1 MENPYFESGICHLS
15 HDVHPCRGLL
25 SFQAWCGF
33 TTGAVVTVKQT
44 EPCLFPDTR
53 QRKTRLRLVIMSM
66 SRASSLA
73 GSEQTRRTALHEA
86 CLSGANSQAVA
97 FLLQRGADP
106 CRRVRVKRHGPFQDS
121 WARVK
126 GNQYLTPADMAII
139 KEHSELATLISEW
152 QRQQTHQD
160 STPSGPEHAA
170 PAAVLSPAVLS
181 DFGAYDK

>member
-1 MENPYFESGICHLS
+1 MLLSILCCTRFCIAAVATLITADSSRSLLRVVTSARLVEEKHTQTNKHLS

-73 GSEQTRRTALHEA
+73 
-86 CLSGANSQAVA
+86 VY
-97 FLLQRGADP
+97 FLCSLMESCTQP
-106 CRRVRVKRHGPFQDS
+106 LVKRCVMFSIRSLSQVFFNVS
-121 WARVK
+121 LK
-126 GNQYLTPADMAII
+126 I
-139 KEHSELATLISEW
+139 
-152 QRQQTHQD
+152 
-160 STPSGPEHAA
+160 
-170 PAAVLSPAVLS
+170 VLLER
-181 DFGAYDK
+181 F